1 MNIFRYKLRY
11 SRSTT
16 WVIAKDDG
24 SVWGTYRS
32 LKSAKNDASRH
43 SVKATRRIDMDFNT
57 AVKF

>member
-32 LKSAKNDASRH
+32 LKSAKADANRIRI
-43 SVKATRRIDMDFNT
+43 KATRRIDMDFKT
-57 AVKF
+57 AVTF

>member
-16 WVIAKDDG
+16 WIIAKDDG

-32 LKSAKNDASRH
+32 LKSAKFDANWH
-43 SVKATRRIDMDFNT
+43 NVKAIRRIDMDFKT
-57 AVKF
+57 AIKF

>member
-16 WVIAKDDG
+16 WVMAKDDG
-24 SVWGTYRS
+24 SVWDTYRS
-32 LKSAKNDASRH
+32 LKSAKADAVRNRF
-43 SVKATRRIDMDFNT
+43 KATRRIDMDFKT

>member
-32 LKSAKNDASRH
+32 LKSAKADVSRNH
-43 SVKATRRIDMDFNT
+43 IKATRRIDMDFKT
-57 AVKF
+57 AIKF